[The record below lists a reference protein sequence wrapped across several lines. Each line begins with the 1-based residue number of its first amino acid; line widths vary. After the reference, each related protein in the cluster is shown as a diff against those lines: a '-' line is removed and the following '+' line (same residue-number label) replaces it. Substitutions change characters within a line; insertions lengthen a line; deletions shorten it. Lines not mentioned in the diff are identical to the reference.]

1 MMAAFHRA
9 RRRRLALQAFNSWAS
24 LPLRR
29 EFGAVVLPDMVGEV
43 ALVAA
48 VCGAAAGARGRRA
61 LRRWRGRVRAVHL
74 RALGHWAVR
83 LAGGLLRQ
91 W

>member
-1 MMAAFHRA
+1 
-9 RRRRLALQAFNSWAS
+9 
-24 LPLRR
+24 
-29 EFGAVVLPDMVGEV
+29 
-43 ALVAA
+43 VAA